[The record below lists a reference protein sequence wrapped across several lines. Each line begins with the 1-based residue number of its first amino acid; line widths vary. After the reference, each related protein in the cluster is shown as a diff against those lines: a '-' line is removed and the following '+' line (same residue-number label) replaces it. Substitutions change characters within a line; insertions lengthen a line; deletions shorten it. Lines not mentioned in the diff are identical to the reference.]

1 MLQDNKS
8 SLQPTRLGRRAL
20 FQRAGFGLGAFALAE
35 MMGGSREAFAAG
47 PADICVGAHFA
58 PKAKHVIYIHM
69 VGAPSHLDLFDPKP
83 MLQKRTGENCPQE
96 LFESSKF
103 AFVRDLPVLLGTP
116 ESEQFQFKRCGESGL
131 PISNLLPNLQTVA
144 DELTF
149 IRTLHTNEFNH
160 GPAQMFM
167 LSGFGRF
174 GRPSIGSWLNYGL
187 GSENENLPGFVVL
200 ITGNVLGAGNAAW
213 GSGFLPTV
221 YQGVEFRSEGDPVL
235 YLSDP
240 PGIGRESRERIVQS
254 VNALNSI
261 QRASVGDPEIE
272 TRIKQYELAY
282 RMQTSVPELM
292 DIRSEPKS
300 IHEQY
305 GTEPGKTSFANNCL
319 LARRLVERGVRF
331 VQLFD
336 QGWDAHGNVF
346 KSLENKSKQV
356 DQPIAALISDLR
368 ARGLLDETLVVWS
381 SEFGRTPFAQGLDGT
396 GKETKA
402 GRDHHKD
409 AFTVWLAGGG
419 SKGGTSYGQ
428 TDELGFTI
436 TENPV
441 HVHDF
446 NATMLH
452 LLGIDHEKLT
462 FRFQGRQYRL
472 TDVEGNVVR
481 DIIA

>member
-1 MLQDNKS
+1 MH
-8 SLQPTRLGRRAL
+8 LQPSLLGRRAL
-20 FQRAGFGLGAFALAE
+20 FQKAGFGLGAFALSE
-35 MMGGSREAFAAG
+35 LLGGQRRSYATESSQGAVTARQFA
-47 PADICVGAHFA
+47 
-58 PKAKHVIYIHM
+58 KAKHVIYIHL

-83 MLQKRTGENCPQE
+83 ALQKRTGEDCPQS

-116 ESEQFQFKRCGESGL
+116 DKEAFRFKRCGQSGL
-131 PISNLLPNLQTVA
+131 PISNLLPHLQSVA

-149 IRTLHTNEFNH
+149 IRSLHTNEFNH

-200 ITGNVLGAGNAAW
+200 VTGNVLGAGNAAW

-221 YQGVEFRSEGDPVL
+221 YQGVEFRSQGDPVL
-235 YLSDP
+235 FLSNP
-240 PGIGRESRERIVQS
+240 AGIGNESRQRIVQS
-254 VNALNSI
+254 VNKLNNI
-261 QRASVGDPEIE
+261 QRASIGDPEIE

-292 DIRSEPKS
+292 SIEDEPKWV
-300 IHEQY
+300 HEQY
-305 GTEPGKTSFANNCL
+305 GTKPGATSFANNCL

-336 QGWDAHGNVF
+336 QGWDAHGGVF
-346 KSLENKSKQV
+346 KNVQNKAKQV
-356 DQPIAALISDLR
+356 DQPIAALIKDLR
-368 ARGLLDETLVVWS
+368 SRGLLDSTLVVWS
-381 SEFGRTPFAQGLDGT
+381 SEFGRTPFAQGSSGAEF
-396 GKETKA
+396 ETKA

-409 AFTVWLAGGG
+409 AFTVWMAGGG
-419 SKGGTSYGQ
+419 LKAGCSHGE

-436 TENPV
+436 TKDPV

-446 NATMLH
+446 NATLLH
-452 LLGIDHEKLT
+452 CLGIDHEKLT

-472 TDVEGNVVR
+472 TDVEGHVVH
-481 DIIA
+481 DVIA